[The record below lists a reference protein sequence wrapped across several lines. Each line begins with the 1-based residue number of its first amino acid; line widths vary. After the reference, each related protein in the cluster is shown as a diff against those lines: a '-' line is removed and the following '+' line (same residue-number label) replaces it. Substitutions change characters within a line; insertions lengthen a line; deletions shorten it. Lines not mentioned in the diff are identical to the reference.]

1 MPKKTSPKPAKAIP
15 KNPEC
20 PHKAVCHLGGG
31 NWGTAYY
38 DSEEKANEVSAWIH
52 AGFNTKFNCGGRT
65 DGVEQMDRDGIV
77 LWSIHHHYDN
87 TRSPA
92 WSDPIPDHEQYKSG
106 QCSRDLKTYL
116 AWRKSKAG

>member
-1 MPKKTSPKPAKAIP
+1 MPKKTSAKPAKATSD
-15 KNPEC
+15 NPLC

-38 DSEEKANEVSAWIH
+38 DSEEKAKEVCAWIH

-65 DGVEQMDRDGIV
+65 DGVEFMDRDGIV

-87 TRSPA
+87 TRSPS
-92 WSDPIPDHEQYKSG
+92 WSDPIPDHEKYKAG
-106 QCSRDLKTYL
+106 CPRDLKTYL
-116 AWRKSKAG
+116 AWRRSKFV